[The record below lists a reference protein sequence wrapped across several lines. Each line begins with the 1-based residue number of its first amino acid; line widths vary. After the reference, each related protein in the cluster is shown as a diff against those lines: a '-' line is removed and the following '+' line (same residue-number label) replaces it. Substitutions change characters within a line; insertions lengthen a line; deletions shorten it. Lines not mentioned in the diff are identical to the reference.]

1 MRNNIRINCLEI
13 VTPIYLFD
21 VNSWIDCLEIVT
33 PIYLFDVNAWIDC
46 FETQTL
52 IHLFEVIPIC
62 DTKSIRAFKISS
74 FDMIINLL
82 LKVA

>member
-13 VTPIYLFD
+13 LTSIYLFD

-33 PIYLFDVNAWIDC
+33 PIYLCDVNSWIDC

-62 DTKSIRAFKISS
+62 DTKSIGALGRIHKIKIFVVS
-74 FDMIINLL
+74 LQ
-82 LKVA
+82 